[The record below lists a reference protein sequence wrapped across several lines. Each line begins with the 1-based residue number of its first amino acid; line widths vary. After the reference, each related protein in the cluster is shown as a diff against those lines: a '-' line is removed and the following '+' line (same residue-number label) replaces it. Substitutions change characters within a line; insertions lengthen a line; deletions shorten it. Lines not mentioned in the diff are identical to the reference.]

1 MEKDVLTFGR
11 DKKRTI
17 FAVRKNRIEKYKNK

>member
-1 MEKDVLTFGR
+1 MEKDVSTFGR

-17 FAVRKNRIEKYKNK
+17 FAVRKKQIRKYKNK

>member
-17 FAVRKNRIEKYKNK
+17 FAVRKKRIRKI